1 MSKNGSQGAN
11 YAISQNFL
19 TSRATIQRCLSLARL
34 GPQDTVLE
42 IGTGKGHITRAL
54 ACRCKRVLTY
64 EIDPDLCRT
73 LEGKL
78 PGNVRLVRG
87 DFLRAPLP
95 KGPYKVFAN
104 IPFSLT
110 SAIVSKLTTGPNLP
124 SHMYLFMEKGAAKRF
139 CGLPGESRA
148 SLLLRPWFDVKIL
161 YHFRREDFH
170 PAPRTDVVLVSFR
183 RRAAP
188 DLTAAERR
196 SYDRFIT
203 QGLAGRLPLTRR
215 QVDTALRR
223 ARLQPP
229 SPSANMK
236 YVQWLCL
243 FRAWQGRKGK

>member
-87 DFLRAPLP
+87 GFSPRSPAQRAL
-95 KGPYKVFAN
+95 
-104 IPFSLT
+104 
-110 SAIVSKLTTGPNLP
+110 
-124 SHMYLFMEKGAAKRF
+124 
-139 CGLPGESRA
+139 
-148 SLLLRPWFDVKIL
+148 
-161 YHFRREDFH
+161 
-170 PAPRTDVVLVSFR
+170 
-183 RRAAP
+183 
-188 DLTAAERR
+188 
-196 SYDRFIT
+196 
-203 QGLAGRLPLTRR
+203 QGLCQHPLLPDQRHR
-215 QVDTALRR
+215 Q
-223 ARLQPP
+223 
-229 SPSANMK
+229 
-236 YVQWLCL
+236 
-243 FRAWQGRKGK
+243 

>member
-19 TSRATIQRCLSLARL
+19 TSRAAIQRCLSLTELDSR
-34 GPQDTVLE
+34 DTVLE

-54 ACRCKRVLTY
+54 AGRCKRVLTY
-64 EIDPDLCRT
+64 EIDPRLCQA

-78 PGNVRLVRG
+78 PDNVRLIRG

-110 SAIVSKLTTGPNLP
+110 SAIVSKLTAGPNLP

-148 SLLLRPWFDVKIL
+148 SLLLKPWFDVKIL

-170 PAPRTDVVLVSFR
+170 PAPRTDVVLVSFLR
-183 RRAAP
+183 RTVP

-215 QVDTALRR
+215 QVGTALRR
-223 ARLQPP
+223 AGLEPLP
-229 SPSANMK
+229 TSANMR

-243 FRAWQGRKGK
+243 FRTWQGLKGK

>member
-124 SHMYLFMEKGAAKRF
+124 SHMYLFMEKGAAQRF

-170 PAPRTDVVLVSFR
+170 PAP
-183 RRAAP
+183 P
-188 DLTAAERR
+188 DGCG
-196 SYDRFIT
+196 F
-203 QGLAGRLPLTRR
+203 GLLPQAGRP
-215 QVDTALRR
+215 
-223 ARLQPP
+223 
-229 SPSANMK
+229 
-236 YVQWLCL
+236 
-243 FRAWQGRKGK
+243 

>member
-170 PAPRTDVVLVSFR
+170 PAP
-183 RRAAP
+183 
-188 DLTAAERR
+188 
-196 SYDRFIT
+196 
-203 QGLAGRLPLTRR
+203 GRMWFW
-215 QVDTALRR
+215 
-223 ARLQPP
+223 
-229 SPSANMK
+229 SPSAGGPPLTSRRRNGGLMTASSP
-236 YVQWLCL
+236 
-243 FRAWQGRKGK
+243 RAWQAACPSPADRWIRPSAGQGCSPPPPRPI